1 MFSLI
6 DCSEAEDHV
15 ISVTAARFVVLLI
28 GGATVVPGGGQEC
41 YVFPREIFH
50 EALDFRE
57 CRRQNI
63 TPLVNCFLPV

>member
-15 ISVTAARFVVLLI
+15 ISVDAAPCVVLSI

-41 YVFPREIFH
+41 YVFLREIFH
-50 EALDFRE
+50 EAQDFRE
-57 CRRQNI
+57 CRLKNK
-63 TPLVNCFLPV
+63 LSLAKVL